1 MKALGLSP
9 WFYSHRLHLKFSTV
23 YFSLSNQRNTTGNL
37 KGSKGLVLESG
48 GLHRIESGGLH
59 WIESGGLHWIES
71 GGLHWIESGL
81 SPVDYTRTTN
91 SSLAHVTPK
100 KNTI

>member
-1 MKALGLSP
+1 M
-9 WFYSHRLHLKFSTV
+9 V

-59 WIESGGLHWIES
+59 WIESG
-71 GGLHWIESGL
+71 L

>member
-59 WIESGGLHWIES
+59 WIESG
-71 GGLHWIESGL
+71 L